1 MHILVAYWKM
11 TSAHKKEWSLG
22 EVRNHIKK
30 ADAYK
35 AECTAYEL
43 EIHFHRSLQTR
54 AGARA
59 ALKSAKEN
67 GYPDNGELITG
78 PLTLADFE
86 TAVRDP
92 DSFSD
97 IQGMDKYKK
106 LVDRFQCSNC
116 KGTIHILMSCGQ
128 CGEVS
133 YCDRNCQLEHWK
145 RAHKKECSKKNVKS

>member
-1 MHILVAYWKM
+1 MHLLVAYWTM
-11 TSAHKKEWSLG
+11 TSAYKKEWSLR

-35 AECTAYEL
+35 AECAAYEL

-54 AGARA
+54 ASARA
-59 ALKSAKEN
+59 ALKTAKEN
-67 GYPDNGELITG
+67 GYPDNELLTG

-97 IQGMDKYKK
+97 IQGLDKYKK
-106 LVDRFQCSNC
+106 LADKFQCSNC
-116 KGTIHILMSCGQ
+116 RGTIHVLMSCGQ
-128 CGEVS
+128 CGNVS
-133 YCDRNCQLEHWK
+133 YCNRNCQREHWK
-145 RAHKKECSKKNVKS
+145 RAHKKECKKKNVKS